1 MSWNVYLFN
10 QQRLIFK
17 NATKILNIRKV
28 LNLTIGQRK
37 QKEIWKLFVSKLLR
51 SAPSWRTRLWSG
63 PGCCC
68 CWWGS
73 TSSSASE
80 VRAESPDSFH
90 ACCSGSKA
98 LVSTNRPFYY
108 YLSHQGC
115 QRPISTCVN
124 FSTRTQ
130 KMHQSSPVFRLIQ
143 NFFRL
148 DLAHFWRLD

>member
-98 LVSTNRPFYY
+98 LVSSNRPLYY
-108 YLSHQGC
+108 YLSL
-115 QRPISTCVN
+115 SKLSKAN
-124 FSTRTQ
+124 FNMRKLFNENPKT
-130 KMHQSSPVFRLIQ
+130 HQSSPVFRLIQ
-143 NFFRL
+143 KFFRL
-148 DLAHFWRLD
+148 LTPWLKV

>member
-98 LVSTNRPFYY
+98 LVSSNRPLYY
-108 YLSHQGC
+108 YLSLDGC
-115 QRPISTCVN
+115 QRPILTCVN
-124 FSTRTQ
+124 FSMRTQ
-130 KMHQSSPVFRLIQ
+130 KRINHRRSLGLYR
-143 NFFRL
+143 NFS
-148 DLAHFWRLD
+148 DFWRHD